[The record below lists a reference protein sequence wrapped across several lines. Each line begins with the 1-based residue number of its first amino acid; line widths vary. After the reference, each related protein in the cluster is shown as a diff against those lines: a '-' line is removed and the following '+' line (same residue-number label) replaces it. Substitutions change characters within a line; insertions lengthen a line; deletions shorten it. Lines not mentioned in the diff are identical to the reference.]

1 MPIAKS
7 EIKGVISYGRD
18 AHALDGGGDA
28 AVTDLAFAGKFIHT
42 IGAHAILPQVPGR
55 IGTEMT
61 IIPGDI
67 GLFRIDSL
75 HARWSYIV
83 HRISLHIRIGIAG
96 LSY

>member
-28 AVTDLAFAGKFIHT
+28 AVTDLAFAGKLIHT

-67 GLFRIDSL
+67 GLLRIDSL

-83 HRISLHIRIGIAG
+83 HRISLHIQIGIAG

>member
-1 MPIAKS
+1 
-7 EIKGVISYGRD
+7 
-18 AHALDGGGDA
+18 
-28 AVTDLAFAGKFIHT
+28 
-42 IGAHAILPQVPGR
+42 
-55 IGTEMT
+55 MT